1 MPKWTFENKITTGN
15 LLQIAALV
23 LGIIG
28 AWYVLVGNVAANTS
42 DIVGLQKAVLPIE
55 SLNVRLTVVESRAE
69 TADKQLQSV
78 VSSIEDLIS
87 AINADRL
94 TSGRND
100 AEIRKDVGYLR
111 EWVSEQKRKEKSGD

>member
-15 LLQIAALV
+15 LLQIATLL

-42 DIVGLQKAVLPIE
+42 DILGLQKAVLPIE

-69 TADKQLQSV
+69 SADKQLQSV
-78 VSSIEDLIS
+78 VESVSSLVN
-87 AINADRL
+87 AINTDRNL
-94 TSGRND
+94 STRND

-111 EWVSEQKRKEKSGD
+111 DWVEEQKRAGRP

>member
-1 MPKWTFENKITTGN
+1 MPRWTFENKITTGN
-15 LLQIAALV
+15 LLQIAALP

-42 DIVGLQKAVLPIE
+42 DILGLQKAVLPIE

-69 TADKQLQSV
+69 TADKQLQAV
-78 VSSIEDLIS
+78 VSSVDDLVS

-111 EWVSEQKRKEKSGD
+111 DWVEEQKRNARP

>member
-1 MPKWTFENKITTGN
+1 MPRWTFENIITTGN
-15 LLQIAALV
+15 LLQIATLIF
-23 LGIIG
+23 GIIA

-42 DIVGLQKAVLPIE
+42 DILGLQKAVLPIE

-69 TADKQLQSV
+69 TADKQLQAV
-78 VSSIEDLIS
+78 VSSVDDLVS

-111 EWVSEQKRKEKSGD
+111 DWVEEQKRNARP